1 MTSDYLEIKLQ
12 KYNLM
17 YIKWKPV
24 IHYWPLVTSNDLLWP
39 LMTSKL
45 KILKLQLYVYQMNL
59 GNFLDMEYIFD
70 LLVTSLKISKLHVY
84 HMKAS
89 NSGNLKNA
97 MENILYLLVT
107 SNDP

>member
-17 YIKWKPV
+17 YIKWKLV
-24 IHYWPLVTSNDLLWP
+24 IHYWPLLTSNDLLWP

-70 LLVTSLKISKLHVY
+70 LLVTSNWKFPNYNFMYITWK
-84 HMKAS
+84 
-89 NSGNLKNA
+89 
-97 MENILYLLVT
+97 LVT
-107 SNDP
+107 QAI

>member
-17 YIKWKPV
+17 YIKWKLV
-24 IHYWPLVTSNDLLWP
+24 IHYWPLLTSNDLLWP

-70 LLVTSLKISKLHVY
+70 LLVTSNWKFPNYMYITWK
-84 HMKAS
+84 
-89 NSGNLKNA
+89 
-97 MENILYLLVT
+97 LVT
-107 SNDP
+107 QAI